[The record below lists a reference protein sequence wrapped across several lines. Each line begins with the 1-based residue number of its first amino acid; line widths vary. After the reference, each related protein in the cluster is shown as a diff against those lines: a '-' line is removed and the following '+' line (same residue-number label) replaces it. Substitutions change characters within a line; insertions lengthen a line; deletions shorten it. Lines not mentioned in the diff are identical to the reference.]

1 MTINS
6 PKYEPRMN
14 SLQIGI
20 HFTSNLLLKKT
31 SKVRKQSKTFPHQ
44 IIKKRKKKT
53 WTKLEVKIDPWN
65 YNSGVMTQSE
75 SCSMHLNLH
84 LKTGP
89 KKLFVLINLKNM
101 TMIRGVLF
109 KSLYILMHPAQNH
122 IEPPGPTKLNN
133 PKVVPTTPN
142 LNFDSVL
149 IGL

>member
-1 MTINS
+1 MEDIVTINS

-75 SCSMHLNLH
+75 SCSMYLNLH

-89 KKLFVLINLKNM
+89 KKLFVLINLKN
-101 TMIRGVLF
+101 IWPWLEWSFSKV
-109 KSLYILMHPAQNH
+109 YIFLCTQHKT
-122 IEPPGPTKLNN
+122 IS
-133 PKVVPTTPN
+133 N
-142 LNFDSVL
+142 LQDLQS
-149 IGL
+149 